1 MPSGFNAKITAYS
14 VGLDMVLSDT
24 TVFGDTFR
32 QFRGGLQGGSGSL
45 TGKLV
50 YDATTTT
57 PGFFASRTTAGTLR
71 LTQATG
77 CYLEGSALF
86 QNISVSSD
94 VGGDATVTMDFTFTG
109 TIAETWDQTG

>member
-57 PGFFASRTTAGTLR
+57 PGFFASRTTAG
-71 LTQATG
+71 
-77 CYLEGSALF
+77 
-86 QNISVSSD
+86 
-94 VGGDATVTMDFTFTG
+94 
-109 TIAETWDQTG
+109 